1 MLNRKMKEEI
11 LNEIDP
17 TKVGQSFAYYVLG
30 KLSNEELYGYMEGYR
45 EHFQD
50 FIRDRMLNK
59 EYPTNTDDKVVN
71 VKNQN
76 DIEREIEKVSS
87 SSMLDLE
94 KWMVNLKITKDDWSE
109 IFEEVA

>member
-1 MLNRKMKEEI
+1 MSKPL
-11 LNEIDP
+11 
-17 TKVGQSFAYYVLG
+17 TKVQKRYL
-30 KLSNEELYGYMEGYR
+30 
-45 EHFQD
+45 
-50 FIRDRMLNK
+50 DRMLNK